1 MYANVCI
8 LNGKLDNIVPPNV
21 TRLHLSSFS
30 ESTFAPIDCV
40 FDITIVI
47 NEDMI
52 NPSSTKNPE
61 ISPENKDIITKND
74 TIINGMIR

>member
-30 ESTFAPIDCV
+30 ESTLAPIDCV
-40 FDITIVI
+40 FDTIIVI
-47 NEDMI
+47 NEEMI
-52 NPSSTKNPE
+52 SPSSTKNPE